1 MCLSPNGSIT
11 RFFFGTSSY
20 AAGLWSDCKA
30 WLGSLATSI
39 HAVANYNRW
48 SAQSFGSWR
57 ENTCWHNESTKG
69 LVYSVF
75 SSLLD
80 SSRDFN
86 GETRWYCSFLGF
98 QWFRKEHFFFS
109 ASKKIQRWNFTSSW
123 TRSFAFV
130 FLFLP
135 PPSNVSKAFEI
146 LNVMNSMSK
155 KQLHNQRQA
164 RDEQCVELIARPFL
178 QWSIGISF
186 SQSKSN

>member
-1 MCLSPNGSIT
+1 M
-11 RFFFGTSSY
+11 
-20 AAGLWSDCKA
+20 
-30 WLGSLATSI
+30 
-39 HAVANYNRW
+39 
-48 SAQSFGSWR
+48 Q
-57 ENTCWHNESTKG
+57 
-69 LVYSVF
+69 
-75 SSLLD
+75 LD
-80 SSRDFN
+80 SDQTAKPDSVLWLRAFMRLPIIIDEAHKVLDLDEKILAGIMKAQRAWCTLFSVPCRTPP
-86 GETRWYCSFLGF
+86 EISTVRQDDIVLFLGF
-98 QWFRKEHFFFS
+98 NDSERNIFFFS

-178 QWSIGISF
+178 Q
-186 SQSKSN
+186 